1 MPRLKMPAERL
12 HTSKRN
18 WRVEKI
24 VLDHQLRVFVTVA
37 EKKNFSRAAEVLNLT
52 QPAISQHIHALEEHY
67 RARLFDRSNKKVEL
81 TQAGAILYSYA
92 KKILN
97 LHQEAERAVTDLIE
111 LVTGKIAVGASMTIG
126 EYVLPRLLGAF
137 AQKYPDVE
145 LAMTTGNTAMVFEQT
160 LEGSIDIGLVEGPVE
175 HAHLQVEPF
184 LTDEMVLIVSPG
196 HPLAGKSQATGED
209 LESCT
214 FILREE
220 GSGTRVAAENALRQL
235 EVTPARIIVMG
246 STQAIKQAVEAGLGI
261 SFLSKLTIR
270 KELALGTIKPVRL
283 KDINITREFKIIRN
297 RTRFQSRACDEF
309 ARFITSEEVIA
320 ALQARA

>member
-1 MPRLKMPAERL
+1 M
-12 HTSKRN
+12 
-18 WRVEKI
+18 
-24 VLDHQLRVFVTVA
+24 LDHQLRVFVTVA

-81 TQAGAILYSYA
+81 TQAGTILYSYA

-111 LVTGKIAVGASMTIG
+111 LVTGKITVGASMTIG

-145 LAMTTGNTAMVFEQT
+145 LAMTIGNTAMVYEQT
-160 LEGSIDIGLVEGPVE
+160 LEGGIDIGLVEGPVE

-220 GSGTRVAAENALRQL
+220 GSGTRVAAENALRQMD
-235 EVTPARIIVMG
+235 VTPARIIVMG

-261 SFLSKLTIR
+261 SFLSKWTIR

-283 KDINITREFKIIRN
+283 KDLNITREFKIIRN

-309 ARFITSEEVIA
+309 ARFVTSEEVIA

>member
-1 MPRLKMPAERL
+1 M
-12 HTSKRN
+12 
-18 WRVEKI
+18 
-24 VLDHQLRVFVTVA
+24 LDHQLRVFVTVA
-37 EKKNFSRAAEVLNLT
+37 EKRNFSRAAEVLNLT

-137 AQKYPDVE
+137 ARKYPDVE
-145 LAMTTGNTAMVFEQT
+145 LTMTIGNTAMVCEQT

-184 LTDEMVLIVSPG
+184 LNDEMVLVVSPG
-196 HPLAGKSQATGED
+196 HPLAGKPLATGED
-209 LESCT
+209 LEPCT
-214 FILREE
+214 LILREE
-220 GSGTRVAAENALRQL
+220 GSGTRVAAEHALHQMD
-235 EVTPARIIVMG
+235 VTPARIIVMG
-246 STQAIKQAVEAGLGI
+246 STEAIKQGVEAGLGI
-261 SFLSKLTIR
+261 SFLSRWTIR

-283 KDINITREFKIIRN
+283 KDLNITREFKIIRN

-309 ARFITSEEVIA
+309 ARFITSGEVIA